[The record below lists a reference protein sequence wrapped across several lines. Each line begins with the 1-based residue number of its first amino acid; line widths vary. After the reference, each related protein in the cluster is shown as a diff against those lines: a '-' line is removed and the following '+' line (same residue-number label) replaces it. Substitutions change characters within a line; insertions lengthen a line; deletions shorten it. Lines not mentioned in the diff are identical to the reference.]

1 MEVQGK
7 VIEVLPTQTGTSSQG
22 NAWEKAG
29 FVIETSGNYPK
40 KIAFEVFNKPEVAER
55 AKVGADVTVSVELE
69 SREYQGKWY
78 TSARAWK
85 VVANSAAPVQTQPE
99 PAASAADGLPF

>member
-85 VVANSAAPVQTQPE
+85 VVANSSAPQAAA
-99 PAASAADGLPF
+99 AASVVDDLPF